1 MINPFGIISTVV
13 LFKICEKYKN
23 FPIIK
28 LFPTI
33 LTTGIGL
40 IFILKIFDIE
50 FETYNQTA
58 SWLTF
63 LLIPATISLGYPLY
77 RNLNILVKNKRVIYT
92 AFFVAMFL
100 ALTTTFLI
108 GKLCHTD
115 IEVILSMLPKSVTAP
130 IAVEISKNL
139 NGVPELTACFVALTG
154 VFGALTGHKFLKWIR
169 VKNDIAIGLSMGA
182 TSHVIATSKCIE
194 TGHEK
199 QVVMST
205 LALVI
210 VGIITA
216 IFAPII
222 LLFLGKM

>member
-1 MINPFGIISTVV
+1 MINPFGIISTVI
-13 LFKICEKYKN
+13 LFKMFEKYKN
-23 FPIIK
+23 FP
-28 LFPTI
+28 LFKHFPP
-33 LTTGIGL
+33 LLLTGIFL
-40 IFILKIFDIE
+40 ILILKIFHID
-50 FETYNQTA
+50 FEIYNESA
-58 SWLTF
+58 SLLTF

-77 RNLNILVKNKRVIYT
+77 KNLDMLVKNKRVIYT
-92 AFFVAMFL
+92 AFFVAMTL
-100 ALTTTFLI
+100 ALTSTFII

-115 IEVILSMLPKSVTAP
+115 TTVLLSMLPKSVTAP

-154 VFGALTGHKFLKWIR
+154 IFGALTGHKILNRIR
-169 VKNDIAIGLSMGA
+169 VKNDVAIGLSLGA

-216 IFAPII
+216 IAAPL
-222 LLFLGKM
+222 LLFMFK

>member
-13 LFKICEKYKN
+13 LFKIFDRVKN
-23 FPIIK
+23 FPLIK
-28 LFPTI
+28 PFPP
-33 LTTGIGL
+33 LLVTGVCLMI
-40 IFILKIFDIE
+40 ILKVFNIDYK
-50 FETYNQTA
+50 TYNETA

-77 RNLNILVKNKRVIYT
+77 KNLNILVKNKRVIYS
-92 AFFVAMFL
+92 AFFVAMAF
-100 ALTTTFLI
+100 ALLTTFLI
-108 GKLCHTD
+108 GKFCHTEAT
-115 IEVILSMLPKSVTAP
+115 IISSMLPKSVTAP
-130 IAVEISKNL
+130 IAVEISKSIH
-139 NGVPELTACFVALTG
+139 GVPELTACIVALTG
-154 VFGALTGHKFLKWIR
+154 IFGALTGHKILKLIR

-182 TSHVIATSKCIE
+182 SSHVIGTSKCIE

-216 IFAPII
+216 IFAP
-222 LLFLGKM
+222 LLIFLLG